1 MSEAI
6 LVNALEQLVP
16 FLNEK
21 NVLELVVRGNNKRIK
36 AFQKVALD
44 GLAHGEEQALV
55 NKAIH
60 ALNANTG
67 MAQRSLQLVQDV
79 TKMQQ
84 LGLVLN
90 GLNLCAT
97 CAGFAVMYAKL
108 DSMSTEINRQFLQLQ
123 NMMKQGHDLQASY
136 EFDKV
141 LSEHT
146 NMMDCRKTKK
156 PYSEEKMRELVDAEY
171 NVLKLLTGVAEKG
184 LAADHQ
190 NMILSIFSMLS
201 MFTVSLCYFDEQ
213 YYFNNRSA
221 LGDKEIWHSSHQ
233 NWMSVYDKLSS
244 PWFIEMLQ
252 DYAMFETK
260 LDTLGVDVY
269 YLTLVEQIR
278 DLREKV
284 EDNQELI
291 IALGDIEL
299 LHSLHEAINA
309 NDKEFVKKL
318 AFLAYNSNTYQVR
331 MYGVFLFGYLSEQN
345 DILTFMRDEVSKDDN
360 WRVQEVLAKA
370 FDEFCKNT
378 GYEKALPII
387 DEWLENDNPN
397 TRRAVTEGLRIWT
410 SRPYFKDNPNEAIR
424 RIVALKEDPS
434 EYVRKSV
441 GNALRDISK
450 KFPELIKDEL
460 NNWKLES
467 KEINQV
473 YKLAS
478 KLIN

>member
-146 NMMDCRKTKK
+146 NMIKILFVCHGNICRSPMAEYILKDMAVRAGVADRFEID
-156 PYSEEKMRELVDAEY
+156 SAAVSREEIGNPVYPAARRELGRH
-171 NVLKLLTGVAEKG
+171 GVFCGDHTARQVT
-184 LAADHQ
+184 AADLRH
-190 NMILSIFSMLS
+190 
-201 MFTVSLCYFDEQ
+201 FDRI
-213 YYFNNRSA
+213 YYMDSSNARLLRRLLPDDPEKIRPLLDRDVA
-221 LGDKEIWHSSHQ
+221 DPWYTGDFGKTW
-233 NWMSVYDKLSS
+233 D
-244 PWFIEMLQ
+244 
-252 DYAMFETK
+252 D
-260 LDTLGVDVY
+260 
-269 YLTLVEQIR
+269 LVEGCTQIM
-278 DLREKV
+278 E
-284 EDNQELI
+284 
-291 IALGDIEL
+291 
-299 LHSLHEAINA
+299 
-309 NDKEFVKKL
+309 EF
-318 AFLAYNSNTYQVR
+318 
-331 MYGVFLFGYLSEQN
+331 G
-345 DILTFMRDEVSKDDN
+345 
-360 WRVQEVLAKA
+360 
-370 FDEFCKNT
+370 
-378 GYEKALPII
+378 
-387 DEWLENDNPN
+387 
-397 TRRAVTEGLRIWT
+397 
-410 SRPYFKDNPNEAIR
+410 
-424 RIVALKEDPS
+424 
-434 EYVRKSV
+434 
-441 GNALRDISK
+441 
-450 KFPELIKDEL
+450 
-460 NNWKLES
+460 
-467 KEINQV
+467 
-473 YKLAS
+473 
-478 KLIN
+478 

>member
-79 TKMQQ
+79 AKMQQ

-97 CAGFAVMYAKL
+97 CAGFAVMCAKL

-221 LGDKEIWHSSHQ
+221 LGDKEVWHSSHQ

-260 LDTLGVDVY
+260 LNTLGVDVY
-269 YLTLVEQIR
+269 YLALVEQIR

-309 NDKEFVKKL
+309 NVEQAIEA
-318 AFLAYNSNTYQVR
+318 AFSEAYRGDNLVVPRELLSDAFR
-331 MYGVFLFGYLSEQN
+331 MAGV
-345 DILTFMRDEVSKDDN
+345 
-360 WRVQEVLAKA
+360 A
-370 FDEFCKNT
+370 
-378 GYEKALPII
+378 
-387 DEWLENDNPN
+387 
-397 TRRAVTEGLRIWT
+397 
-410 SRPYFKDNPNEAIR
+410 
-424 RIVALKEDPS
+424 
-434 EYVRKSV
+434 
-441 GNALRDISK
+441 
-450 KFPELIKDEL
+450 
-460 NNWKLES
+460 
-467 KEINQV
+467 
-473 YKLAS
+473 
-478 KLIN
+478 

>member
-1 MSEAI
+1 MENYIA
-6 LVNALEQLVP
+6 
-16 FLNEK
+16 
-21 NVLELVVRGNNKRIK
+21 
-36 AFQKVALD
+36 
-44 GLAHGEEQALV
+44 
-55 NKAIH
+55 
-60 ALNANTG
+60 
-67 MAQRSLQLVQDV
+67 SLKKEFSLIE
-79 TKMQQ
+79 
-84 LGLVLN
+84 N
-90 GLNLCAT
+90 G
-97 CAGFAVMYAKL
+97 FK
-108 DSMSTEINRQFLQLQ
+108 E
-123 NMMKQGHDLQASY
+123 
-136 EFDKV
+136 
-141 LSEHT
+141 
-146 NMMDCRKTKK
+146 
-156 PYSEEKMRELVDAEY
+156 EEKRA
-171 NVLKLLTGVAEKG
+171 
-184 LAADHQ
+184 
-190 NMILSIFSMLS
+190 LSD
-201 MFTVSLCYFDEQ
+201 Y
-213 YYFNNRSA
+213 RS
-221 LGDKEIWHSSHQ
+221 
-233 NWMSVYDKLSS
+233 
-244 PWFIEMLQ
+244 
-252 DYAMFETK
+252 
-260 LDTLGVDVY
+260 
-269 YLTLVEQIR
+269 
-278 DLREKV
+278 
-284 EDNQELI
+284 
-291 IALGDIEL
+291 
-299 LHSLHEAINA
+299 

-397 TRRAVTEGLRIWT
+397 
-410 SRPYFKDNPNEAIR
+410 EAIR